1 MTDIEERF
9 PGNGDDGSMIKRE
22 LLSRASVKRE
32 LRACPTENRVANLT
46 PLRFGRYFNNNDA
59 RFIAGRIL
67 KRNVKIAVRFDFES
81 NNAARKHVS
90 VILNPGWRFD
100 HRFARAQCSRHRAVR
115 KIYERH

>member
-1 MTDIEERF
+1 
-9 PGNGDDGSMIKRE
+9 
-22 LLSRASVKRE
+22 
-32 LRACPTENRVANLT
+32 
-46 PLRFGRYFNNNDA
+46 
-59 RFIAGRIL
+59 L